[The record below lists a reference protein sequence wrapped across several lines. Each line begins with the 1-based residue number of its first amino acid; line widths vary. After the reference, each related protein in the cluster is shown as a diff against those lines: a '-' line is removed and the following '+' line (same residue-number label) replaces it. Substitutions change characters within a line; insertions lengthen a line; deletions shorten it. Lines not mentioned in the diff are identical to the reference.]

1 MHIDINF
8 NDVKI
13 LVHLVPKGNQESI
26 VIKDFS
32 VFVEN
37 R

>member
-13 LVHLVPKGNQESI
+13 LVHLVPEGNQGSI
-26 VIKDFS
+26 VLRDFT
-32 VFVEN
+32 VFDEN